1 MTTDTELAADSNQF
15 VLTVDLMAEYFVDG
29 FLLVQDLYSG
39 RNNISPGNSKLFQNF
54 YVNVG
59 NDPDGRNNPSCP
71 NAPFMTIANDGSS
84 QSGHFY
90 DPKYRRWIW
99 RYGTERPCNLFGR
112 YVSIIADYSAIAMV
126 GSYEIALCQ
135 WGVLGNRI
143 VVPEEVQE

>member
-1 MTTDTELAADSNQF
+1 
-15 VLTVDLMAEYFVDG
+15 MAEYFVDG
-29 FLLVQDLYSG
+29 FLLVQDLYSL
-39 RNNISPGNSKLFQNF
+39 RSNNSPGNSKLFQNF

-99 RYGTERPCNLFGR
+99 RYGVGGGGR
-112 YVSIIADYSAIAMV
+112 GGGGHVEGD
-126 GSYEIALCQ
+126 
-135 WGVLGNRI
+135 WGVDGCGG
-143 VVPEEVQE
+143 